1 MNDSRSSAEAL
12 QPGLAV
18 APNGTVVVTFYDRR
32 LACPTRDSAEAKGAG
47 LGFDLVQAFGRSNYC
62 MNTAVQLYRPGLK
75 PIGHNIRMSPHT
87 WDPQLNAARYVCI
100 CSPAS
105 FIGDYFGVDAR
116 GGYAYTSSVSTYNEG
131 ARNPLFDQQQD
142 VARLKIP

>member
-1 MNDSRSSAEAL
+1 
-12 QPGLAV
+12 
-18 APNGTVVVTFYDRR
+18 
-32 LACPTRDSAEAKGAG
+32 
-47 LGFDLVQAFGRSNYC
+47 

-100 CSPAS
+100 CSPAI

-131 ARNPLFDQQQD
+131 GRNPLFDQQQD
-142 VARLKIP
+142 VARLKIPSPRALPAFPANELVERLARMRSAA

>member
-1 MNDSRSSAEAL
+1 MQDY
-12 QPGLAV
+12 V
-18 APNGTVVVTFYDRR
+18 ARMTSEPVFVQIDFLPRTEHEPAIHQGHRKVCLRERRANMRR
-32 LACPTRDSAEAKGAG
+32 LR
-47 LGFDLVQAFGRSNYC
+47 L
-62 MNTAVQLYRPGLK
+62 RPV
-75 PIGHNIRMSPHT
+75 GHNVRLSPHT

-131 ARNPLFDQQQD
+131 GRNPLFDQQQD